1 MEEQKTQ
8 KTKQFDEL
16 TKYERAMTTASI
28 EQRLEAMTNE
38 VQQMALALHLSISID
53 TTFHDWKSGPFTS
66 GTLVLYNGVITR
78 REMKA
83 PGDFFGS
90 IEEALA
96 KKPEEKPEDKKDEND

>member
-53 TTFHDWKSGPFTS
+53 TTFHDWGEEPHTS
-66 GTLVLYNGVITR
+66 GSVSFVGDEVTR
-78 REMKA
+78 RGLKA
-83 PGDFFGS
+83 PGDFFGV

-96 KKPEEKPEDKKDEND
+96 KKKEETD